1 MTFQWQSENHI
12 DEDLYKFCVELE
24 FKLRPKI
31 TRFLINRLEKETGGE
46 FSAFYFDIDLDAGS
60 IAISGKTPALFRIRI
75 EKDFDREI
83 NRNFVQRFFDMN
95 SRASVS

>member
-31 TRFLINRLEKETGGE
+31 TRFLINRLEKETGGD
-46 FSAFYFDIDLDAGS
+46 FSTFYFDIDLDAGC
-60 IAISGKTPALFRIRI
+60 IAISGKTPAVFRVKIL
-75 EKDFDREI
+75 KDFDRDI